1 MSSLKQQIRT
11 NQALQVIQHANSG
24 MSIIDACQEVG
35 IPRSTF
41 YYFVGQNP
49 DAIAGFQEMQM
60 VAAIQQF
67 ALILENQTKVLESV
81 IQDGLATTTKPKER
95 VAIYKYMKQRTD
107 ELMEAL
113 QINRSSDRE
122 VGDILSGPKL
132 IPGESRFVTANT
144 PIALG
149 SITVMTSGS
158 GMG

>member
-24 MSIIDACQEVG
+24 MSIVVACQEVG

-67 ALILENQTKVLESV
+67 ALILENQTKVLEGV

-113 QINRSSDRE
+113 RVNRMDDRE

-132 IPGESRFVTANT
+132 IPGESRFAASSTRNAS
-144 PIALG
+144 G
-149 SITVMTSGS
+149 SMAEMTSGS
-158 GMG
+158 GIE